1 MDLDKIPDLNY
12 EIQVPKITALIQ
24 QWKRRALTPI
34 GRVKVLKSLIVP
46 KINHLIISLPNSR
59 KERVLFLNNEF
70 YRFIWKSKCDKVKRI
85 IVTQSYLDGGLK
97 MVNLKT

>member
-34 GRVKVLKSLIVP
+34 GRVTELKLRIV
-46 KINHLIISLPNSR
+46 HLIISLPNPR
-59 KERVLFLNNEF
+59 KETVLFL
-70 YRFIWKSKCDKVKRI
+70 K
-85 IVTQSYLDGGLK
+85 
-97 MVNLKT
+97 